1 MQLVFLFYS
10 IEIQETYYPNN
21 LQFESTKSIPIK
33 DCEQKIERFKRFIHG
48 NRTICTDSLSGH
60 LEQITKGNYGR
71 PLVIDDKNGNW
82 QLVGILS
89 LSTISV
95 NNKNL
100 YTNVCDYKFWM
111 ETIIEQ
117 H

>member
-1 MQLVFLFYS
+1 M
-10 IEIQETYYPNN
+10 
-21 LQFESTKSIPIK
+21 QFESTKSIPISE
-33 DCEQKIERFKRFIHG
+33 CEQKIGRFKRFIHG
-48 NRTICTDSLSGH
+48 NKTLCTDSLDGH

-89 LSTISV
+89 FSTVKV

-100 YTNVCDYKFWM
+100 YTNVREYNLWI